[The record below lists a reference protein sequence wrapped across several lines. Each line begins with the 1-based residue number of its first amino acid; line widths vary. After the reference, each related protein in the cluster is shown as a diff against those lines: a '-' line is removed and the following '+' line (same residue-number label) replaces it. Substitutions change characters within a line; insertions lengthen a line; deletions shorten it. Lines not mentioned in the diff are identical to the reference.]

1 MGNQTNLK
9 LRRKQSKITIDLMRV
24 KRVFY
29 LLVIERLVA
38 LKFKILCT

>member
-24 KRVFY
+24 KRD
-29 LLVIERLVA
+29 LLVI
-38 LKFKILCT
+38 